1 MKYKQLLLS
10 LLTIAGLVTGFNA
23 NAQFGSLLQK
33 AKDKAAQKASDA
45 FDKKT
50 SSPSSSSS
58 SSSTSGAP
66 KSNKV
71 IINSGFD
78 FVAGDTVLFAE
89 DFSGIPVGSSAK
101 TFKTNGSATIVSAGG
116 ESGKWLALA
125 DNATYKFTKQLFYP
139 KHFTVEFDI
148 LAVADKISDIY
159 PVTFGFV
166 TDNSVRDYIS
176 SGGAYVQ
183 LKYYNNDDVSVDSE
197 FLSKYLN
204 STFDLTTFTNRKMHV
219 SLVVDGDRMV
229 VYLDQTK
236 LADTMAFMPTTAK
249 NLYISAPMQY
259 KNGSKVLVSNFRI
272 MGFKKV

>member
-1 MKYKQLLLS
+1 MKHKKLLFS
-10 LLTIAGLVTGFNA
+10 LLTTAGLITGFNA

-50 SSPSSSSS
+50 SSSSTSSSSS
-58 SSSTSGAP
+58 SGAP
-66 KSNKV
+66 KGNKI
-71 IINSGFD
+71 IINTGFD
-78 FVAGDTVLFAE
+78 FVPGDTVLFAE
-89 DFSGIPVGSSAK
+89 DFSAVPVGSSTKA
-101 TFKTNGSATIVSAGG
+101 FKTNGAATVVSVGG
-116 ESGKWLALA
+116 ESGKWLTLA

-148 LAVADKISDIY
+148 LAAADQIRDIY
-159 PVTFGFV
+159 PVNFGFV

-176 SGGAYVQ
+176 SGGAYVT
-183 LKYYNNDDVSVDSE
+183 LKYYNDDEVSINSE

-259 KNGSKVLVSNFRI
+259 KNGSKVLVSNFKV

>member
-1 MKYKQLLLS
+1 MKHKKLLLS
-10 LLTIAGLVTGFNA
+10 LLTTAGLITGFNA

-50 SSPSSSSS
+50 SSSSSSS
-58 SSSTSGAP
+58 SSSSGAP
-66 KSNKV
+66 KSNKI
-71 IINSGFD
+71 IINTGFD
-78 FVAGDTVLFAE
+78 FVPGDTVLFAE
-89 DFSGIPVGSSAK
+89 DFSAVPVGSSTK
-101 TFKTNGSATIVSAGG
+101 TFKTNGAATVVSVGG

-148 LAVADKISDIY
+148 LAAADQIRDIY
-159 PVTFGFV
+159 PVNFGFV

-176 SGGAYVQ
+176 SGGAYVT
-183 LKYYNNDDVSVDSE
+183 LKYYNDNDVSVNSE

-259 KNGSKVLVSNFRI
+259 KNGSKVLVSNFKI